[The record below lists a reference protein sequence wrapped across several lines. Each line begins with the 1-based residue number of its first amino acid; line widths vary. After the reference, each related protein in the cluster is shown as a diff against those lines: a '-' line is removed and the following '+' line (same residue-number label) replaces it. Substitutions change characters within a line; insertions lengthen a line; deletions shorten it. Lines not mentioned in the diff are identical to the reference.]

1 MLKILTWYWRQPQ
14 GRTRYS
20 PVHVNILADMVGRH
34 LSIPHTFAC
43 VTDHTEG
50 LDSHIE
56 VIEPPRDFEHVKSE
70 TWPDFRPQCYRR
82 LAMFRHDAAEI
93 FGADRLISLDLDIV
107 IGGSLDE
114 LFGGDWD
121 FRIAKGTAES
131 RPYNGSIIGLRCG
144 ARPQVYEQFTPAG
157 AKEAGR
163 RFVGS
168 DQAWIADILGPNE
181 LVWDASDGLAFHNT
195 WDAPDRRILA
205 FTGAMKPWN
214 CRDTWARQH
223 YRKRDAGRCLL
234 LGYGPTLWAD
244 VDRALDEPFDA
255 VIASPEAAE
264 HWPGQIAAVAET
276 NEHAAELAWMLG
288 FDETVWCGLEM
299 EEAA

>member
-1 MLKILTWYWRQPQ
+1 
-14 GRTRYS
+14 
-20 PVHVNILADMVGRH
+20 MVGRH

-70 TWPDFRPQCYRR
+70 TWPAFRPQCYRR
-82 LAMFRHDAAEI
+82 LAMFRHDAAAM

-107 IGGSLDE
+107 IGGALDE

-121 FRIAKGTAES
+121 FRIARGTAEG

-144 ARPQVYEQFTPAG
+144 ARPQVYEQFSPERA
-157 AKEAGR
+157 AEAGR

-168 DQAWIADILGPNE
+168 DQAWMADILGPNE

-214 CRDTWARQH
+214 CKDPWARQH

-264 HWPGQIAAVAET
+264 HWPGRIAAVAET